1 MAENK
6 KKKSSSITHAR
17 YGCAIGAVNTVNAI
31 KHAIPIA
38 NCGPGCADK
47 QFITLS
53 FSNGFQGAD
62 YAGGGAVPSVNTG
75 ENEIVFGG
83 SKKLDSTLKSAFK
96 IMDGDLF
103 VVLTGCAP
111 SLIGDDVGAIVR
123 KYKNEGYPVVF
134 ADAAGFRGNNL
145 IGHESVVNAII
156 EQYVGDVKTEKT
168 KGLVNLWADVPYFDT
183 NWKGNYSELKRILEG
198 AGLKVNVLFGTD
210 SEGVKSWKKIPKAQF
225 NLVVSPWV
233 GLSTA
238 ELLEE
243 KYGQPYLHIPVVP
256 VGEKETTA
264 FIRKVVEFA
273 GIDNK
278 KAEKFIA
285 KETSDYYY
293 YYEHISEFISEY
305 WFGLPARFLIAA
317 DAQTTLGISK
327 FLTDQIG
334 LIPAK
339 VIISDNTPQKYRE
352 AIAEEFKNISDD
364 TSIDVQF
371 IEDGYT
377 IEKEFDEAD
386 FGFGKPLFLATSWDL
401 DVVRKHNGLFVP
413 VGTPN
418 NFEVV
423 LNRTYYGYR
432 GALTLLEKIYS
443 EVVRG

>member
-1 MAENK
+1 MAEK
-6 KKKSSSITHAR
+6 KKKATSITHAR

-31 KHAIPIA
+31 RRAIPIA

-62 YAGGGAVPSVNTG
+62 YAGGGAVPSSNTG

-83 SKKLDSTLKSAFK
+83 VKKLETTIRSAFK
-96 IMDGDLF
+96 IMDGDLY
-103 VVLTGCAP
+103 VVLTGCVP
-111 SLIGDDVGAIVR
+111 SLIGDDVEAVVR
-123 KYKNEGYPVVF
+123 RFQKEGYPIVH

-145 IGHESVVNAII
+145 FGHESVVKAII

-198 AGLKVNVLFGTD
+198 AGFKVNVLFGIE

-233 GLSTA
+233 GVSIA
-238 ELLEE
+238 ELLQE
-243 KYGQPYLHIPVVP
+243 KYDQPFLHIPVVP
-256 VGEKETTA
+256 IGEKETTA

-278 KAEKFIA
+278 KAEKFIK
-285 KETSDYYY
+285 KESEQYYY

-327 FLTDQIG
+327 FLADQIG

-339 VIISDNTPQKYRE
+339 VIISDNTPLKYQDE
-352 AIAEEFKNISDD
+352 IAEEFRNISDD
-364 TSIDVQF
+364 TSIDVKF

-386 FGFGKPLFLATSWDL
+386 FGYGKPLFLATSWDQ
-401 DVVRKHNGLFVP
+401 DVARKHNGLFVP
-413 VGTPN
+413 IGTPN

-423 LNRTYYGYR
+423 LNRTYIGYR
-432 GALTLLEKIYS
+432 GAITLLEKIYS